1 MNTVAN
7 PFESIESRL
16 ASIESKLDALKHHPK
31 PSQQEPQDQPL
42 DVQQAANFLNLRV
55 PTIYTKVSKGE
66 LSYVKRNG
74 RLYFFRTDLIEY
86 LMQGRKPS
94 NDEIEANAHTNLK
107 PKK

>member
-1 MNTVAN
+1 MNTVTN

-16 ASIESKLDALKHHPK
+16 ASIESKLDALKYLPK
-31 PSQQEPQDQPL
+31 PGQQEQQDQIFN
-42 DVQQAANFLNLRV
+42 VQQAANFLNLRV

-66 LSYVKRNG
+66 LSHMKRNG
-74 RLYFFRTDLIEY
+74 RLYFSRTDLIEY

-94 NDEIEANAHTNLK
+94 NDEIEANAHTNLI